1 MKKII
6 AIFFGIHAVIF
17 EIVFP
22 RPRKRWDRDR
32 YDCAIVCGYPAD
44 DTGKP
49 SGPMKARVK
58 KAAQLWKKKKVNYI
72 ILSGGAV
79 RNTFSEAEVMK
90 DYAGS
95 LGIPQEYLVTEKQS
109 VSTYHNMMYS
119 KDVMKMCGFQNCV
132 VVTSGWH
139 LRKANHYARKF
150 GLSYVMCKSD
160 RPEGEG
166 MFLGLLWCAVTN
178 LHMYFNM
185 FRGYW

>member
-6 AIFFGIHAVIF
+6 AIFLGIHAVIF

-22 RPRKRWDRDR
+22 RPGRRWDRDR

-44 DTGKP
+44 HKGNP
-49 SGPMKARVK
+49 SGLMKTRVK
-58 KAAQLWKKKKVNYI
+58 KAVELWKKKKVNYI

-79 RNTFSEAEVMK
+79 RNEFAEAEVMK

-95 LGIPQEYLVTEKQS
+95 LGVPQEYLITEKQS

-119 KDVMKMCGFQNCV
+119 RDIMKMCGFKNCV
-132 VVTSGWH
+132 VVTSSWH

-150 GLSYVMCKSD
+150 GLCYVMCKSD
-160 RPEGEG
+160 SPEGEG
-166 MFLGLLWCAVTN
+166 MLLNTLRCVGTN

-185 FRGYW
+185 YRGYW

>member
-6 AIFFGIHAVIF
+6 AIFFGIHTAIF

-22 RPRKRWDRDR
+22 RPRRRWDRDR

-44 DTGKP
+44 DAGEP
-49 SGPMKARVK
+49 SETMKERVR
-58 KAAQLWKKKKVNYI
+58 KAAELWKKKKVNYI

-79 RNTFSEAEVMK
+79 RNEFPESEVMK
-90 DYAGS
+90 AYAGS
-95 LGIPQEYLVTEKQS
+95 LGVPREYLITEKQS

-119 KDVMKMCGFQNCV
+119 KNVMKMCGFQNCV
-132 VVTSGWH
+132 VVTSSWH

-150 GLSYVMCKSD
+150 GLDYVMCKSGSQ
-160 RPEGEG
+160 EGV
-166 MFLGLLWCAVTN
+166 CRNTARCIVTN